1 MTEGQKLLIGEA
13 ARQADLNPKTIRFYE
28 EIGLIAPTG
37 RTTSGYRLFDE
48 EGVSRLA
55 FIRKAQALG
64 FTLAE
69 IREIL
74 ELRDGGAMP
83 CMHVE
88 AEVARKVEGIEE
100 RIAELEGLKASLK
113 ALLEGWKEP
122 EAASAAVC
130 PQIEGA

>member
-1 MTEGQKLLIGEA
+1 MADGRKMLIGEA

-28 EIGLIAPTG
+28 EVGLVAPAG
-37 RTTSGYRLFDE
+37 RTPKGYRLFDAE
-48 EGVSRLA
+48 AVSRLG
-55 FIRKAQALG
+55 FIKKAQALG

-74 ELRDGGAMP
+74 ELRDGGSMP
-83 CMHVE
+83 CEHVE

-100 RIAELEGLKASLK
+100 RIAELEGLKASLL
-113 ALLEGWKEP
+113 ALQEQWKET

>member
-1 MTEGQKLLIGEA
+1 MADGRKMLIGEA

-28 EIGLIAPTG
+28 EVGLVAPAG
-37 RTTSGYRLFDE
+37 RTPKGYRLFDAE
-48 EGVSRLA
+48 AVSRLG
-55 FIRKAQALG
+55 FIKKAQALG

-83 CMHVE
+83 CEHVE
-88 AEVARKVEGIEE
+88 AEVVRKVEAIEE

-122 EAASAAVC
+122 EAAEAAVC

>member
-1 MTEGQKLLIGEA
+1 MAVGRKMLIGEA

-28 EIGLIAPTG
+28 EVGLVAPAG
-37 RTTSGYRLFDE
+37 RTESGYRLFDAE
-48 EGVSRLA
+48 AVSRLG
-55 FIRKAQALG
+55 FIKKAQALG

-74 ELRDGGAMP
+74 ALSDDGLEP
-83 CMHVE
+83 CEHVE
-88 AEVARKVEGIEE
+88 AEVVQKVEAIEE